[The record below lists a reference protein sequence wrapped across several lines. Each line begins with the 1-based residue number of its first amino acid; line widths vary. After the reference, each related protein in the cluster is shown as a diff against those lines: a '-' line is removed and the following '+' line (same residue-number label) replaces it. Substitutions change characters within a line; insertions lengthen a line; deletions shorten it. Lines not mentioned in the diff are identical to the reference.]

1 MNKDNKF
8 HEIAEMLGVG
18 FNEDFSLSYNG
29 DNTDYHCRITEDG
42 LVDSESGETLEVI
55 LTMLLS
61 GKLTVKGCC

>member
-8 HEIAEMLGVG
+8 PEIAEMLGVR

-29 DNTDYHCRITEDG
+29 NDIDYHCRITEDG